1 MAIKRLLMRRLREL
15 LRLKHEHDLSH
26 RALARACTIGV
37 GTVSEYLARAREAG
51 LGWPLPEDL
60 DDAALEARLFRT
72 PKPRH
77 PLPVPDFAHLHRE
90 LCRKGV
96 TLQLLWIEYRATYPE
111 GYGYSR
117 FCELYNRWARKLHLS
132 MRQVHR
138 AGEKVFVDFS
148 GKRPTVVDRRTGEV
162 IEVELFV
169 GALGA
174 SGYIYAEAAPS
185 QELPHWIAAHTR
197 MLEAFGGSPAIYVPD
212 NLKSGVTTPCRY
224 EPEINRTYAELA
236 QHYGAVVIPARRY
249 RAKDKAKAEGSVLL
263 AQRWIMA
270 PMRNRIFFSLAELNQ
285 AIAERARALN
295 ERVMRKLGTNRRQ
308 LFEQLDR
315 PALKP
320 LPAGR
325 YEPGEWKRCR
335 VNIDYHV
342 EVDFNY
348 YSVPYQLLH
357 EEVEAR
363 FTVSAV
369 EVFFKSR
376 RVAAHPRFHGVRG
389 QAATLPE
396 HMPSSHRAH
405 AEWTPSR
412 IIRWAEKT
420 GEATGHLVSAIL
432 QNRPHPEQGY
442 RSCLGIL
449 RLEKTYGRE
458 RLEAACARA
467 TRLGSASYRTVKNIL
482 AAGIDR
488 LPPEEPVATR
498 PAPLHPN
505 IRGATYY
512 AAKESAC

>member
-1 MAIKRLLMRRLREL
+1 MTTKRLSMRRIREL
-15 LRLKHEHDLSH
+15 LRLKFEHGLSN

-37 GTVSEYLARAREAG
+37 GTVSEYLTRAREAG

-60 DDAALEARLFRT
+60 DDAALEARLFRA
-72 PKPRH
+72 PEPRH
-77 PLPVPDFAHLHRE
+77 PLPLPDFAYLHRE
-90 LCRKGV
+90 LRRRGV
-96 TLQLLWIEYRATYPE
+96 TLQLLWLEYRGSYPE

-117 FCELYNRWARKLHLS
+117 FCELYNRWARKLHPS

-148 GKRPTVVDRRTGEV
+148 GKKPTVVDPRTGEV
-162 IEVELFV
+162 IDVELFV

-174 SGYIYAEAAPS
+174 SAYVYAEATPN

-224 EPEINRTYAELA
+224 EPEINRTYAEFA
-236 QHYGAVVIPARRY
+236 RHYGAVVIPARAY
-249 RAKDKAKAEGSVLL
+249 RAKDKAKAESSVLL

-270 PMRNRIFFSLAELNQ
+270 PMRNRTFFSLAELNQ
-285 AIAERARALN
+285 AIAERTGELN
-295 ERVMRKLGTNRRQ
+295 ERVMKKLGTSRRQ

-320 LPAGR
+320 LPARR
-325 YEPGEWKRCR
+325 YEIGEWKRCR

-342 EVDFNY
+342 EVDSNY

-357 EEVEAR
+357 EQVEAR
-363 FTVSAV
+363 FTVTTV

-376 RVAAHPRFHGVRG
+376 RVASHCRLHRVRG
-389 QAATLPE
+389 QASTLPE

-412 IIRWAEKT
+412 IIRWAQKT
-420 GEATGHLVSAIL
+420 GEATGKLVAAIL
-432 QNRPHPEQGY
+432 ESRPHPEQGY

-449 RLEKTYGRE
+449 RLEKTYGRQ
-458 RLEAACARA
+458 RLEAACAHA
-467 TRLGSASYRTVKNIL
+467 MRLGAPSYRTVKNIL
-482 AAGIDR
+482 AAGVDR
-488 LPPEEPVATR
+488 LPPEEPTADR
-498 PAPLHPN
+498 PAPAHPN
-505 IRGATYY
+505 IRGANYY
-512 AAKESAC
+512 AAKENAC

>member
-37 GTVSEYLARAREAG
+37 GTVSEYLTRAREAG

-72 PKPRH
+72 PAPRH

-90 LCRKGV
+90 LRRKGV
-96 TLQLLWIEYRATYPE
+96 TLQLLWIEYRETYPE

-117 FCELYNRWARKLHLS
+117 FCELYNRWARKLHPS

-148 GKRPTVVDRRTGEV
+148 GNKPTVVDPLTGEV

-174 SGYIYAEAAPS
+174 SGYIYAEVTPS

-224 EPEINRTYAELA
+224 EPEVNRTYAEFA
-236 QHYGAVVIPARRY
+236 QHYGAVVIPARTY
-249 RAKDKAKAEGSVLL
+249 RAKDKAKVEGSVLL

-270 PMRNRIFFSLAELNQ
+270 PMRNRTFFSLAELNQ
-285 AIAERARALN
+285 AVAERARALN
-295 ERVMRKLGTNRRQ
+295 ERVMRKLGTSRRQ

-320 LPAGR
+320 LPSGR

-335 VNIDYHV
+335 VNIDYHI

-363 FTVSAV
+363 FTISTI

-376 RVAAHPRFHGVRG
+376 RVASHLRLHGVRG
-389 QAATLPE
+389 HAATLPE

-420 GEATGHLVSAIL
+420 GVATGHLVSAIL
-432 QNRPHPEQGY
+432 HSRPHPEQGY

-467 TRLGSASYRTVKNIL
+467 TRLGALSYRTVKNIL

-488 LPPEEPVATR
+488 LPPDEPVATR

-512 AAKESAC
+512 AAKESSC

>member
-1 MAIKRLLMRRLREL
+1 M
-15 LRLKHEHDLSH
+15 
-26 RALARACTIGV
+26 
-37 GTVSEYLARAREAG
+37 
-51 LGWPLPEDL
+51 
-60 DDAALEARLFRT
+60 
-72 PKPRH
+72 
-77 PLPVPDFAHLHRE
+77 
-90 LCRKGV
+90 
-96 TLQLLWIEYRATYPE
+96 
-111 GYGYSR
+111 
-117 FCELYNRWARKLHLS
+117 
-132 MRQVHR
+132 
-138 AGEKVFVDFS
+138 
-148 GKRPTVVDRRTGEV
+148 
-162 IEVELFV
+162 
-169 GALGA
+169 
-174 SGYIYAEAAPS
+174 
-185 QELPHWIAAHTR
+185 
-197 MLEAFGGSPAIYVPD
+197 
-212 NLKSGVTTPCRY
+212 
-224 EPEINRTYAELA
+224 
-236 QHYGAVVIPARRY
+236 
-249 RAKDKAKAEGSVLL
+249 LL

-270 PMRNRIFFSLAELNQ
+270 PMRNRTFFSLAELNQ
-285 AIAERARALN
+285 AVAERARALN
-295 ERVMRKLGTNRRQ
+295 ERVMRKLGTSRRQ

-325 YEPGEWKRCR
+325 YEPAEWKRCR

-363 FTVSAV
+363 FSVSTV

-376 RVAAHPRFHGVRG
+376 RVAVHLRFHGVRG

-420 GEATGHLVSAIL
+420 GEATGHLVAAIL
-432 QNRPHPEQGY
+432 HNRPHPEQGY

-467 TRLGSASYRTVKNIL
+467 TRLGSASYRMVKNIL

-488 LPPEEPVATR
+488 LPPDEPVATR

-505 IRGATYY
+505 IPGATYY
-512 AAKESAC
+512 AAKESSC